1 MARQQ
6 EPFANTPSETSS
18 TSSTSSTSDVTVRRA
33 VTVSGATSDP
43 GDDLA
48 PGGPRRDGVPAAAD
62 TGSSSTGASAAANA
76 PTPGRPG
83 DSVLQEAEGAE
94 REGLAPKSTDQG
106 SDEPKSADRGSD
118 EPTPGVGPDE
128 AGRADSAAEED
139 TSASASAASATA
151 APSAATAS
159 SSAEIATSS
168 ASAASAS
175 AASASSATT
184 GSASAAAVAQ
194 ARGGGAGSATGEQ
207 TPPGGPKKPMLAA
220 AAIIGTILIAVPV
233 VVLLQ
238 NDDEPSRPDRIE
250 QAGGTVLDTAR
261 SANPGGDYTTESP
274 SPSASPT
281 VKPSNTVKQPPP
293 ATSAAPSPS
302 KKTDPKA
309 DAKADAKA
317 AAEALRRKANA
328 ASSASRV
335 LLKNTT
341 TGLCADVPGF
351 GKGANETRVNQY
363 PCNGTDADNQLWDLV
378 VSDKDG
384 GPKGAALFQ
393 IRNSKDSLCLD
404 LPGRGATPGMTR
416 AQQYA
421 CDLDNDNQRWW
432 LDPRPDGT
440 YWIRNFVSDGLCLNV
455 KGKADRRNDVPL
467 DLGQC
472 EDTSADDDRWTF
484 A

>member
-159 SSAEIATSS
+159 SSAEIATS
-168 ASAASAS
+168 SAS